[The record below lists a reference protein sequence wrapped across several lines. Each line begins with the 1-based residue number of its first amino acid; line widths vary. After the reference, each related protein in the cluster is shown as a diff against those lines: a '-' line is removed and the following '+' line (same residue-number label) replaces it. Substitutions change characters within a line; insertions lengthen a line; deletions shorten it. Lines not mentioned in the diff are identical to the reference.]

1 MQHEGNRWKIDFQ
14 RKKPVETQKNLSI
27 LRLHFSKGTEKKLKK
42 TFLDSVRFRIFP
54 DFFPRLTT
62 FSYPPEVKTD
72 LRFFFPWQVI
82 LTEIFIPPIKK
93 LTIKQK
99 TKTAKPVQE
108 PWFFHAAQP
117 ESPPDNLKP
126 QAHFFPR
133 LPIFFMF
140 PCRKT
145 YVSHGR
151 NLRFTAG
158 KRTAPPPET

>member
-1 MQHEGNRWKIDFQ
+1 MKETDEKSTSNGKNRWRHRKIYPYLGCIFPKGR
-14 RKKPVETQKNLSI
+14 RKNWKNIPRLRAVPDLSGF
-27 LRLHFSKGTEKKLKK
+27 FSKA
-42 TFLDSVRFRIFP
+42 DN
-54 DFFPRLTT
+54 FFI
-62 FSYPPEVKTD
+62 KTD

-158 KRTAPPPET
+158 KRTAPLPET